1 MEWMGRIKRARLPY
15 SPLSL
20 FNQGEIVE
28 PVSMVD
34 LDFGI
39 TELHGPRRK
48 PYCGIVALPRASDGT
63 GSGGHVRSRLA
74 SRGHRGPESREA
86 CNENLS
92 GTATLWTAPVPS

>member
-1 MEWMGRIKRARLPY
+1 MEWMGRIKWARLPY

-20 FNQGEIVE
+20 QPRRIVE

-34 LDFGI
+34 LDLGI

-48 PYCGIVALPRASDGT
+48 PYCGVVALPRPSDGT
-63 GSGGHVRSRLA
+63 GNGGDVRPRLA
-74 SRGHRGPESREA
+74 SRGYRGAESREA
-86 CNENLS
+86 CHENLS